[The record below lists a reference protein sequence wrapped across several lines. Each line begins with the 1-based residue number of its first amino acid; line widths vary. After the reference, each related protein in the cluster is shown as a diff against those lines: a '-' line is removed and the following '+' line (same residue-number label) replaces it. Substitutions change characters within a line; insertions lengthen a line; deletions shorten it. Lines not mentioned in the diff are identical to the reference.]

1 MAEVIR
7 YINTA
12 STAGGDGTTNATSG
26 ANRAYA
32 SFSEWQSAE
41 SALHTPGNWHHV
53 IASGSGALVDS
64 FTVTSTG
71 WGSSDFILIEVDS
84 ASRPVNGVPKS
95 GLYLSG
101 NTGSVGLVE
110 IQRPYVYV
118 VGLDVE
124 NTHISGHG
132 FNINSSVTNLVLFKN
147 CIAKA
152 GSTAYRMSGAG
163 TGGIVGIVDSIAYDS
178 AIGILSANW
187 THLRAYGCTIDNCT
201 DAIKKI
207 ATTGTGRITARN
219 NVVIGGTNKYATPLA
234 DHFNTSDSAS
244 NATSDASTTNVPGA
258 NPVANIT
265 SGSFTDYAGNNF
277 NLESGSA
284 LINAGATSSTF
295 YDDYDRAEYTVPTS
309 DFLGVSRPQGASWDI
324 GAFEFE
330 SGGGGF
336 MAAWSVN
343 SNRIIS

>member
-1 MAEVIR
+1 MAEIIR
-7 YINTA
+7 DINKA
-12 STAGGDGTTNATSG
+12 STPGGDGTTNATSG

-32 SFSEWQSAE
+32 TFSEWAAAE
-41 SALHTPGNWHHV
+41 SVEHVPGDWHHV
-53 IASGSGALVDS
+53 IVFGSGALSDS
-64 FTVTSTG
+64 FSLTTTG
-71 WGSSDFILIEVDS
+71 WGSTDLILIEVETG
-84 ASRPVNGVPKS
+84 SRPVNGVPKS

-101 NTGSVGLVE
+101 NIGSVGLVE

-124 NTHISGHG
+124 NTHTSGHG
-132 FNINSSVTNLVLFKN
+132 FNVNSGVTNLVLFKS

-163 TGGIVGIVDSIAYDS
+163 TGGIVGIIDSIAYDS

-201 DAIKKI
+201 DAIKKA

-284 LINAGATSSTF
+284 LIDAGATSSTF
-295 YDDYDRAEYTVPTS
+295 YDDYDRAEYTVSTS

>member
-1 MAEVIR
+1 MAEIIR
-7 YINTA
+7 YINKA
-12 STAGGDGTTNATSG
+12 STPGGDGTTNATSG

-32 SFSEWQSAE
+32 NFSEWNAAE
-41 SALHTPGNWHHV
+41 SALHVPGNWHHV
-53 IASGSGALVDS
+53 IANGSGAMVDS
-64 FTVTSTG
+64 FTITSTG
-71 WGSSDFILIEVDS
+71 WGSTDLILIEVETG
-84 ASRPVNGVPKS
+84 SRPVNGVPKS

-101 NTGSVGLVE
+101 NIGSVGLVQ

-124 NTHISGHG
+124 NTHISGYA
-132 FNINSSVTNLVLFKN
+132 FNVNSSDTNLVLFKN

-152 GSTAYRMSGAG
+152 ANIAYRMSGNG
-163 TGGIVGIVDSIAYDS
+163 TVGIVGIVDSIAYDS
-178 AIGILSANW
+178 AIGILAANW
-187 THLRAYGCTIDNCT
+187 THSRVYGCTIDNCT

-219 NVVIGGTNKYATPLA
+219 NVVIGGTNKYATPLS
-234 DHFNTSDSAS
+234 DHFNTTDSS
-244 NATSDASTTNVPGA
+244 NNATSDAETTNVPGA

-295 YDDYDRAEYTVPTS
+295 YDDYNTAEYTVTTS

>member
-1 MAEVIR
+1 LAEIIR

-101 NTGSVGLVE
+101 NTGYAGLVE

-124 NTHISGHG
+124 NTHSSGHA
-132 FNINSSVTNLVLFKN
+132 FNVNSSVTNLVLFKN

-163 TGGIVGIVDSIAYDS
+163 TDGIIGIVDSVACDS
-178 AIGILSANW
+178 EIGILSANW
-187 THLRAYGCTIDNCT
+187 THLRVYGCTIDNCT
-201 DAIKKI
+201 DGIKKI
-207 ATTGTGRITARN
+207 DTTGTGRITARN
-219 NVVIGGTNKYATPLA
+219 NVVVGGTNKYATPLA

-244 NATSDASTTNVPGA
+244 NATSDASTTNVPGS
-258 NPVANIT
+258 NPVANI
-265 SGSFTDYAGNNF
+265 SSSDFENYAGNDF
-277 NLESGSA
+277 RLASGSA
-284 LINAGATSSTF
+284 LINAGAASSSF

-309 DFLGVSRPQGASWDI
+309 DFLGMSRPQGGSWDI

-330 SGGGGF
+330 GGGGGF
-336 MAAWSVN
+336 LSAWVVN
-343 SNRIIS
+343 SNRVIA

>member
-7 YINTA
+7 YINQA

-32 SFSEWQSAE
+32 SFSEWNAAE
-41 SALHTPGNWHHV
+41 SALHVPGNWHHV
-53 IASGSGALVDS
+53 IVHGSGAMVDS
-64 FTVTSTG
+64 FTITSTG

-84 ASRPVNGVPKS
+84 ASMPVNGVPKS

-101 NTGSVGLVE
+101 NIGSAGLVE

-124 NTHISGHG
+124 NTHSSGHA
-132 FNINSSVTNLVLFKN
+132 FNVNSSVTNLVLFKN

-163 TGGIVGIVDSIAYDS
+163 TGGIIGIVDSVACDS

-187 THLRAYGCTIDNCT
+187 THLRVYGCTIDNCT
-201 DAIKKI
+201 DAIKKV

-244 NATSDASTTNVPGA
+244 NATSDASTTNVPGSS
-258 NPVANIT
+258 PVANI
-265 SGSFTDYAGNNF
+265 SSSDFENYAGNDF
-277 NLESGSA
+277 RLATGSA
-284 LINAGATSSTF
+284 LINVGSASSSF

-309 DFLGVSRPQGASWDI
+309 DFLGIPRPQGGSWDI

-330 SGGGGF
+330 GGGGGF
-336 MAAWSVN
+336 LPAWIVN
-343 SNRIIS
+343 SNRVL

>member
-1 MAEVIR
+1 MAEIIR
-7 YINTA
+7 YINKA
-12 STAGGDGTTNATSG
+12 STPGGDGTTNATSG

-32 SFSEWQSAE
+32 TFSEWADAE
-41 SALHTPGNWHHV
+41 SVAHVPGDWHHV
-53 IASGSGALVDS
+53 IVFGSGALSDS
-64 FTVTSTG
+64 FSLTTTG
-71 WGSSDFILIEVDS
+71 WGSTDLILIEVETG
-84 ASRPVNGVPKS
+84 SRPVNGVPKS

-101 NTGSVGLVE
+101 NIGFVGLVE

-124 NTHISGHG
+124 NTHVGGHG

-152 GSTAYRMSGAG
+152 GSTAYRMSATG
-163 TGGIVGIVDSIAYDS
+163 TGGIVGIIDSIAYDS
-178 AIGILSANW
+178 AIGILGSNW
-187 THLRAYGCTIDNCT
+187 THLRVYGCTIDNCT
-201 DAIKKI
+201 DAIKKS

-219 NVVIGGTNKYATPLA
+219 NVVVGGTNKYATPLS
-234 DHFNTSDSAS
+234 DHFNTTDSS
-244 NATSDASTTNVPGA
+244 NNATSDAETTNVPGA

-295 YDDYDRAEYTVPTS
+295 YDDYDRAEYNVPTS

>member
-1 MAEVIR
+1 MAEIIR
-7 YINTA
+7 YINKA
-12 STAGGDGTTNATSG
+12 STPGGDGTTSATSG

-32 SFSEWQSAE
+32 TFSEWNAAE
-41 SALHTPGNWHHV
+41 SAIHVPGNWHHV
-53 IASGSGALVDS
+53 IAHGSGAMVDS
-64 FTVTSTG
+64 FTITSTG
-71 WGSSDFILIEVDS
+71 WGSSDFILIEVDP

-101 NTGSVGLVE
+101 SVGFSALVE
-110 IQRPYVYV
+110 IQRPRVYI

-124 NTHISGHG
+124 NTNANGYCFSVDA
-132 FNINSSVTNLVLFKN
+132 NVTNLVLFKN

-152 GSTAYRMSGAG
+152 GSTAYRMAVAG

-201 DAIKKI
+201 DALKKVS
-207 ATTGTGRITARN
+207 TGGTGRITARN

-244 NATSDASTTNVPGA
+244 NATSDAETTNVPGA

-295 YDDYDRAEYTVPTS
+295 YDDYNTAEYTVPTS

-336 MAAWSVN
+336 LPAWIVN

>member
-1 MAEVIR
+1 MAEIIR
-7 YINTA
+7 YINKA
-12 STAGGDGTTNATSG
+12 STPGGDGTTNATSG

-32 SFSEWQSAE
+32 TFSEWDAAE
-41 SALHTPGNWHHV
+41 SAEHVPGDWHHV
-53 IASGSGALVDS
+53 IVFGSGALSDS
-64 FTVTSTG
+64 FSLTTTG
-71 WGSSDFILIEVDS
+71 WGSTDFILIEVETG
-84 ASRPVNGVPKS
+84 SRPVNGVPKS

-101 NTGSVGLVE
+101 NIGYAGLVE

-118 VGLDVE
+118 VGLDIE
-124 NTHISGHG
+124 NTNEFGHG
-132 FNINSSVTNLVLFKN
+132 FNLNSSVTNLVLFKS

-152 GSTAYRMSGAG
+152 GSTAYMMSGTG
-163 TGGIVGIVDSIAYDS
+163 VGGIVGIIDSIAYDS
-178 AIGILSANW
+178 AIGIMGANW
-187 THLRAYGCTIDNCT
+187 EHLRVYGCTIDNCT
-201 DAIKKI
+201 AGIQKS

-234 DHFNTSDSAS
+234 GHFNTSDSAS
-244 NATSDASTTNVPGA
+244 NATSDAETTNVPGA

-284 LINAGATSSTF
+284 LINAGVTSSTF

-330 SGGGGF
+330 SGGGF